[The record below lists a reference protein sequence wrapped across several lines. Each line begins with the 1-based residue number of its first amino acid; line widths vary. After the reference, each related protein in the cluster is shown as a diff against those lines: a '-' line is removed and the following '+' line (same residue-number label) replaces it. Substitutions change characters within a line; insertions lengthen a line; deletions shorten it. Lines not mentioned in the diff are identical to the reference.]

1 MENRKCP
8 ALVDGKECGLAL
20 ILVERDID
28 AETDIYKYPRS
39 HRKNVMIGEIEKR
52 KCPALIDGKA
62 CGLALTVIEREI
74 ETATEVTNAR
84 WATAHTFP
92 WNQKLSRTPL
102 NSVPAEI

>member
-74 ETATEVTNAR
+74 ETATEVYECPLG
-84 WATAHTFP
+84 H
-92 WNQKLSRTPL
+92 RTYIPMEPEVIE
-102 NSVPAEI
+102 NSS